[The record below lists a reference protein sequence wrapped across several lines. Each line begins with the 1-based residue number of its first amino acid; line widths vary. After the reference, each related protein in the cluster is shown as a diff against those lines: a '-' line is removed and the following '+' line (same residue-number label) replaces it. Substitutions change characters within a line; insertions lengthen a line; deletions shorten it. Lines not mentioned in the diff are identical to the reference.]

1 MNHDTLTEKR
11 KYGKRAVIIGAGPAG
26 LTAAYELAKA
36 GIESTVIEKDGVV
49 GGLARTVNYGG
60 YRFDI
65 GGHRFFTKVRAV
77 ENMWREVLG
86 QDFLKR
92 ERLSRIYYNN
102 RFFYYPFRL
111 RNALFGLGVW
121 NSMLIAASY
130 LKSQLLPELPE
141 DTFDKWVS
149 NRFGRRL
156 YGLFFKTYTEKVWGM
171 PCSEISA
178 EWAAQRIKG
187 LSLMQAI
194 KNALLK
200 NSNSGK
206 KNTIKTLIDSFDY
219 PRLGPG
225 MMWEAVAD
233 RITRDGNELLLNSDV
248 KKIHVGNGRVE
259 KIEINRNGQ
268 DIFVCGSDFISSM
281 PIRELIQKLEPAPPE
296 YVTNAAVGL
305 NYRDFLTVSLVIRQ
319 PDVFP
324 DNWIYIHEP
333 GVKLG
338 RIQNFK
344 NWSGDMVPDPEKTCL
359 GLEYFCFEG
368 DGLWSMSDLELI
380 ELGKQELEKLNLVSA
395 SLVEDG
401 SVVRMPKAYPV
412 YDAGYRES
420 LSTIREYLGGI
431 GNLQLVGRNGMH
443 KYNNQDHSMLTA
455 MLAAKN
461 ILGADYDLWKVNAEE
476 EYHEEWRDAGEG
488 DLYEFR
494 DLAGTQ
500 PSVPEPVAAGRSAAF
515 DQAII
520 RAFARLDKFAFAS
533 SVGTVSG
540 LAVLI
545 ATFILILK
553 GGQVVGP
560 TLNLLSQYF
569 AGYSVS
575 VEGALV
581 GFGYAFFWGFILGWL
596 FAYLRNFMTG
606 LYIFRIIKERD
617 YSTFKNFIDYI

>member
-1 MNHDTLTEKR
+1 MNRDNVSDNR
-11 KYGKRAVIIGAGPAG
+11 NNGKKAVIIGAGPAG
-26 LTAAYELAKA
+26 LTAAYELANA
-36 GIESTVIEKDGVV
+36 GIKSTVIEKDGVV
-49 GGLARTVNYGG
+49 GGLARTVNYRG

-77 ENMWREVLG
+77 ESMWRDVLG

-121 NSMLIAASY
+121 NSVLIAASY
-130 LKSQLLPELPE
+130 LKSQLSPELPE

-156 YGLFFKTYTEKVWGM
+156 YGLFFKTYTEKVWGI

-187 LSLMQAI
+187 LSLMQALR
-194 KNALLK
+194 NALLK
-200 NSNSGK
+200 DNDSGK
-206 KNTIKTLIDSFDY
+206 KAPIRTLIDSFDY

-225 MMWEAVAD
+225 MMWEAVAEKV
-233 RITRDGNELLLNSDV
+233 TRDGSELLLNSDV
-248 KKIHVGNGRVE
+248 KKIHVEDRRVE
-259 KIEINRNGQ
+259 KIEIDTNGESS
-268 DIFVCGSDFISSM
+268 FVYGTDFISSM
-281 PIRELIQKLEPAPPE
+281 PIRELIQKLDPAPPE
-296 YVTNAAVGL
+296 EVIRAARDL
-305 NYRDFLTVSLVIRQ
+305 HYRDFLTVSLVVDK

-344 NWSGDMVPDPEKTCL
+344 NWSGDMVPDPGKTCL

-368 DGLWSMSDLELI
+368 DGLWSMSDRELI
-380 ELGKQELEKLNLVSA
+380 ELGKEELEKLNLVSA
-395 SLVEDG
+395 SLVVDG

-420 LSTIREYLGGI
+420 LRVIREYLAGI
-431 GNLQLVGRNGMH
+431 TNLQLVGRNGMH

-461 ILGADYDLWKVNAEE
+461 ILGADYDLWKVNADQ
-476 EYHEEWRDAGEG
+476 EYHEEIADSGEKG
-488 DLYEFR
+488 LYEFR

-500 PSVPEPVAAGRSAAF
+500 PSVPEPLAAIRSPAL

-520 RAFARLDKFAFAS
+520 SAFARLDKFAFAV

-540 LAVLI
+540 LAVFL
-545 ATFILILK
+545 ATLILILK

-560 TLNLLSQYF
+560 TMNLLGQYF
-569 AGYSVS
+569 AGYSVTTR
-575 VEGALV
+575 GALI
-581 GFGYAFFWGFILGWL
+581 GFGYAFLWGFILGWL
-596 FAYLRNFMTG
+596 FAYLRNIVAG
-606 LYIFRIIKERD
+606 LYVFRIIKERD